1 MPTRRARMKR
11 RLYGAPWLPVA
22 TYLGVVALLSL
33 ASGGVAPPAMTHALP
48 AWLVLMWTVALA
60 VGGLLST
67 VGVLSERT
75 RVESAGLVLLT
86 YGAGLYGLVL
96 AVALWP
102 HSLATI
108 LVAVTICAMCGIR
121 LRVLALAR
129 HAQVMATQEQR
140 NGDGG

>member
-1 MPTRRARMKR
+1 VPTRRARAKR
-11 RLYGAPWLPVA
+11 RLYGAPWLPIA
-22 TYLGVVALLSL
+22 SYLGVVACLSL

-60 VGGLLST
+60 AGGLLST
-67 VGVLSERT
+67 IGVLSEKT

-96 AVALWP
+96 SVALWP
-102 HSLATI
+102 NSLGII
-108 LVAVTICAMCGIR
+108 LVAVAICGMCGIR

-129 HAQVMATQEQR
+129 HAQKVATEQR
-140 NGDGG
+140 RDGDGG